1 MEELAHFG
9 HSLWLLAFG
18 ALPHVG
24 RGWFHLSRMSHR
36 FLLHLK
42 ILDPGPGAAGGKA
55 EPRPLRIVVLRSG
68 NLTNSPTS
76 SNCLVP
82 VM

>member
-42 ILDPGPGAAGGKA
+42 ILDPGPGAAGG
-55 EPRPLRIVVLRSG
+55 
-68 NLTNSPTS
+68 
-76 SNCLVP
+76 
-82 VM
+82 